1 MRIAY
6 VNNHYQLGGAETVVR
21 QLHEGALA
29 AGHDSRL
36 HVSDGRDWPRARG
49 LRPLYPRL
57 LARLDHSR
65 LRPLVARLAPRQR
78 WTDRAFRALARGDAD
93 LVHVHSFHGLYAS
106 IQSFAAL
113 ARAKPLLWTFHR
125 FWGITGG
132 CDHPFACTRYQEG
145 CGACPQVGRFAV
157 GPVDSTAEEWSR
169 KQRVLAPLPLRI
181 VSPSHHLARR
191 VRESTLGHAWTVD
204 VIPNG
209 VDPAAFRGTRKGE
222 PGLRRELGLAPDKT
236 VALFVCRD
244 FRDPIK
250 GFPVLERALASR
262 PWPGL
267 QLALAGGDS
276 AWAAARLAGRLEIAD
291 LGYLRDRAR
300 LARLY
305 ESADLFLYASDGENF
320 PCVVLEAM
328 ASECLVVTTP
338 VDGVTEQVEDNVS
351 GLVAADLGGDAL
363 AARLAA
369 ALGLPPATRRALG
382 AAARRRVETEFSEQ
396 GMIDAHLALYVR
408 LVAPSQQGLTAPIN
422 LQVR

>member
-6 VNNHYQLGGAETVVR
+6 VNNHHQLGGAETVVR

-36 HVSDGRDWPRARG
+36 HVTEGRAWPRAPG

-65 LRPLVARLAPRQR
+65 LHRLVARLAPRRR
-78 WTDRAFRALARGDAD
+78 WTDRAFRALAHGDAD

-106 IQSFAAL
+106 LESLAAL
-113 ARAKPLLWTFHR
+113 ARTKPLLWTFHR

-132 CDHPFACTRYQEG
+132 CDHPFACTRHQHG

-157 GPVDSTAEEWSR
+157 GPADHTAEEWSR
-169 KQRVLAPLPLRI
+169 KRRVLSPLPLRV
-181 VSPSHHLARR
+181 VSPSRHLARR
-191 VRESTLGHAWTVD
+191 VRESTLGRGWTVD

-209 VDPAAFRGTRKGE
+209 VDPAAFRGSRKGD
-222 PGLRRELGLAPDKT
+222 PALRRELGLAPDKT
-236 VALFVCRD
+236 AALFVCRD

-250 GFPVLERALASR
+250 GFPVLEHALASR
-262 PWPGL
+262 AWHGL

-276 AWAAARLAGRLEIAD
+276 AWAAARLAGRIDVAD
-291 LGYLRDRAR
+291 LGYVRDRAR

-320 PCVVLEAM
+320 PCVILEAM

-338 VDGVTEQVEDNVS
+338 VDGVTEQIEDNVS
-351 GLVAADLGGDAL
+351 GLVASDLGGDAL
-363 AARLAA
+363 AATLARALALAPA
-369 ALGLPPATRRALG
+369 ARRALG
-382 AAARRRVETEFSEQ
+382 AAARRRVETDFSEA
-396 GMIDAHLALYVR
+396 GMIRAHLALYAS
-408 LVAPSQQGLTAPIN
+408 LVGAAPARN
-422 LQVR
+422 A